1 MASEVYQISLNGL
14 ATERARMD
22 AAAANIAHA
31 NSIAADPASAYRVK
45 TVINQPGFTDVVNGQ
60 AFKIIEEN
68 KIKQLYQPD
77 HPLADMQGMVYQ
89 PDVNMVSEMLQLNMA
104 TRAYE
109 ANVRAFNASKEM
121 NAKAMEIGK

>member
-1 MASEVYQISLNGL
+1 
-14 ATERARMD
+14 MD
-22 AAAANIAHA
+22 AATSNIANA
-31 NSIAADPASAYRVK
+31 NSVSSTPGAVYQVK
-45 TVINQPGFTDVVNGQ
+45 TVISQQGFANVLNQQ
-60 AFKIIEEN
+60 AFEIIEQN
-68 KIKQLYQPD
+68 KVKQLYQPD
-77 HPLADMQGMVYQ
+77 HPLADIQGMVYQ

>member
-1 MASEVYQISLNGL
+1 MASEIYQISLNGL

-22 AAAANIAHA
+22 AATSNIANA
-31 NSIAADPASAYRVK
+31 NSVSSTPGAVYQVK
-45 TVINQPGFTDVVNGQ
+45 TVISQQGFANVLNQQ
-60 AFKIIEEN
+60 AFEIIEQN
-68 KIKQLYQPD
+68 KVKQLYQPD
-77 HPLADMQGMVYQ
+77 HPLADIQGMVYQ

>member
-1 MASEVYQISLNGL
+1 MASEIYQISLNGL
-14 ATERARMD
+14 ATERAKMD
-22 AAAANIAHA
+22 AATANIANA
-31 NSIAADPASAYRVK
+31 NSVSANPATVYRVR
-45 TVINQPGFTDVVNGQ
+45 TVVSQQGFADVVNQQ
-60 AFKIIEEN
+60 AFEIIEQT

-89 PDVNMVSEMLQLNMA
+89 PDINMVSEMLQLNMA

>member
-1 MASEVYQISLNGL
+1 MASEIYQISLNGL

-22 AAAANIAHA
+22 AATSNIANA
-31 NSIAADPASAYRVK
+31 NSVSSTPGSVYQVK
-45 TVINQPGFTDVVNGQ
+45 TVVSQQGFANVLNQQ
-60 AFKIIEEN
+60 AFEIIEQN
-68 KIKQLYQPD
+68 KVKQLYQPD
-77 HPLADMQGMVYQ
+77 HPLADIQGMVYQ